1 MQSILLVCLGNICR
15 SPMAE
20 AVIKAQLPGVKQV
33 ASAGMSAVGGPMDA
47 RAAAALERRG
57 HKPLKKF
64 RSRPFDV
71 ADFERYDLILAMD
84 SHNLASL
91 LKRRPEGAHA
101 KVQLLLDF
109 APGLEG
115 QEVPDPYYGPAAG
128 FDRALALIEQGVAGL
143 GRTIARQAP

>member
-20 AVIKAQLPGVKQV
+20 AVIKAQLPGVKLV
-33 ASAGMSAVGGPMDA
+33 ASAGVSAVGGPMDA

-64 RSRPFDV
+64 RSKPLEA

-84 SHNLASL
+84 SHNLATL
-91 LKRRPEGAHA
+91 RKRQPEGSHA
-101 KVQLLLDF
+101 QVKMLLDY

-115 QEVPDPYYGPAAG
+115 QDVPDPYYGPAAG
-128 FDRALALIEQGVAGL
+128 FDQALTLIEKGVAGL
-143 GRTIARQAP
+143 GEAIARQAT

>member
-20 AVIKAQLPGVKQV
+20 AVLKAQLPGVKLV
-33 ASAGMSAVGGPMDA
+33 ASAGTSAVGGPMDA

-64 RSRPFDV
+64 RSRPFET

-84 SHNLASL
+84 ARNLAEL
-91 LKRRPEGAHA
+91 LKRQPEGSRAR
-101 KVQLLLDF
+101 VQLLLDYV
-109 APGLEG
+109 PDLQG
-115 QEVPDPYYGPAAG
+115 QDVPDPYYGPAAG
-128 FDRALALIEQGVAGL
+128 FDRALELIEKGVAGL
-143 GRTIARQAP
+143 GVSMGARPA